1 MNIQDILGASAQT
14 QSSKGKG
21 QKELGQQDF
30 LALLVAQM
38 KNQDPSNPA
47 DNGQF
52 LSQIAQFSM
61 VDGIEKLGTS
71 FDSIAGNYFTGQ
83 AMSASQL
90 VGRDVLA
97 ESNTAMLQDGG
108 SLQGLVE
115 IPELATGLNVQV
127 RDSSGRL
134 VKTLDS
140 TGFREGNWALNWN
153 GANETGELQAP
164 GEYMVLATALVDG
177 KHQALPVQMYNTV
190 ESITLNR
197 AGNNVELQLG
207 NNQSINFSAVS
218 QYR

>member
-1 MNIQDILGASAQT
+1 MNIQDLLGASAQT
-14 QSSKGKG
+14 QNTKGKG
-21 QKELGQQDF
+21 KQELGQQDF
-30 LALLVAQM
+30 LALLVAQI

-90 VGRDVLA
+90 VGREVLTESNSAMLA
-97 ESNTAMLQDGG
+97 EDGT
-108 SLQGLVE
+108 LQGVVS
-115 IPELATGLNVQV
+115 IPELAQGLNVQV
-127 RDSSGRL
+127 RDSQGRL
-134 VKTLDS
+134 VKTLDT
-140 TGFREGNWALNWN
+140 TGFRQGDWNLNWN
-153 GANETGELQAP
+153 GSNEKDEVQAP
-164 GEYMVLATALVDG
+164 GEYLVIATALVDG
-177 KHQALPVQMYNTV
+177 KHQALPVQLYNTV

-197 AGNNVELQLG
+197 SGNNVELQLA
-207 NNQSINFSAVS
+207 NNQTINFSAVS

>member
-1 MNIQDILGASAQT
+1 MNIQDILGESAQT

>member
-1 MNIQDILGASAQT
+1 VNIQDILGESAQT